1 MYCASA
7 NHSRTSSSSSLPDL
21 VGFSSSSGESSDDE
35 MPELESLFCVL
46 ADGAAGGVN
55 GGAAGEA
62 KYDEPMDQVGDQSV
76 PSGSSQSHPMV
87 EPLRLGDR
95 LRANA
100 QKKAMWSTYNIIL
113 PYLVLSL
120 NEKHTKAAHQP
131 EAQNLFNS
139 CQLTLD
145 YFVSLHV

>member
-21 VGFSSSSGESSDDE
+21 VGFSSSSGESSDDD

-100 QKKAMWSTYNIIL
+100 QKKRLLKKMSFIKHLHQSSTKSTRGADFKRL
-113 PYLVLSL
+113 KMSFEHRFPEL
-120 NEKHTKAAHQP
+120 N
-131 EAQNLFNS
+131 
-139 CQLTLD
+139 
-145 YFVSLHV
+145 